1 MERYFKKSQ
10 RFICLSVVSVVVA
23 VGFAATMSLASC
35 SKKSEGAAAG
45 GGSETVVY
53 EPPLVFDNYGRTI
66 TVTHKPQQVLTLGPN
81 CTEVFAA
88 LGLADY
94 IVGNSLKNHSRGP
107 LPEYAEVYKTIPELN
122 YAGATRERVVSS
134 GADFIYGLDW
144 EFGGEGLDIAE
155 LEKYGMTVYVD
166 SAQTFEQAFTE
177 ILDMGKIFGVESAAQ
192 TYVDGQKTRFEAVR
206 SKIAGKPAVKVLIY
220 DSGNNGVFTCSGVN
234 FETLIINAAGGK
246 NIFDNLT
253 DKAWITVSYEEVLAR
268 NPDVIIIHDYD
279 SPSVEEKLAEIR
291 GNSTLAQLDAV
302 KNNRF
307 VTIELESVLPGNRI
321 AYAVEKLAR
330 GLYPELF

>member
-1 MERYFKKSQ
+1 MEKYFWLMK
-10 RFICLSVVSVVVA
+10 RFMCF
-23 VGFAATMSLASC
+23 GFAAALVIGANFGFASC
-35 SKKSEGAAAG
+35 ARKSAG
-45 GGSETVVY
+45 GTDSTAETVVY
-53 EPPLVFDNYGRTI
+53 NPPLVFDNYER
-66 TVTHKPQQVLTLGPN
+66 TVTVKQRPQRVLTLGPN
-81 CTEVFAA
+81 CTEVLAA
-88 LGLADY
+88 LGIADY

-107 LPEYAEVYKTIPELN
+107 LPEYTEVYKKIPELN
-122 YAGATRERVVSS
+122 YGGATRERVVSS
-134 GADFIYGLDW
+134 GADFIYGIDW

-166 SAQTFEQAFTE
+166 AAQTFEQTFTE
-177 ILDMGKIFGVESAAQ
+177 ILDVGKIFGVESAAQ
-192 TYVDGQKTRFEAVR
+192 NYIDGQKARFETVR
-206 SKIAGKPAVKVLIY
+206 SKIAGKPPVKVLIY

-246 NIFDNLT
+246 NIFDDLK

-279 SPSVEEKLAEIR
+279 SPSVEEKLVEIR

-321 AYAVEKLAR
+321 AYAVEKLAK
-330 GLYPELF
+330 GLYPGMF